1 MNLKDYIVRITK
13 QDEVQSFPK
22 TKKPSPTKWKKA
34 FHWLTANPHNKDY
47 RAVNYTFPF
56 QGTKTTQLIF
66 SAKKSPPYR
75 GAFLQLC
82 GLDETRTR
90 DPLRDRQVF

>member
-1 MNLKDYIVRITK
+1 MNLTDHVIRITK
-13 QDEVQSFPK
+13 HDELRTFLK

-47 RAVNYTFPF
+47 RAVNYTFPS

-82 GLDETRTR
+82 GLDETR
-90 DPLRDRQVF
+90 